1 MSIQSSHIFVNL
13 PVKNVERSKTFFEEI
28 GFEFEEEMTD
38 QNAACLIIGPTIYVM
53 LLTEDYFKSF
63 TKREITD
70 TVHSAEVITAI
81 SAASKA
87 DVDELV
93 SNALK
98 AGGQK
103 ANEKMDDESMYV
115 RSFKDLDGHMWEV
128 LYMPEEE
135 SE

>member
-81 SAASKA
+81 SATSKA

-135 SE
+135 AE

>member
-13 PVKNVERSKTFFEEI
+13 PVKDLERSRAFFEEI

-38 QNAACLIIGPTIYVM
+38 QQAACMIIGPTTYVM
-53 LLTEDYFKSF
+53 LLTEAYFKSF
-63 TKREITD
+63 SKREIAD
-70 TVHSAEVITAI
+70 TAHSAEVITAI
-81 SAASKA
+81 SATSKA

-93 SNALK
+93 SNAFQ

-103 ANEKMDDESMYV
+103 ASDKIDDEAMYV
-115 RSFKDLDGHMWEV
+115 WSFKDLDGHMWEV

-135 SE
+135 TE